1 MTKDKWDE
9 QMVRINELKKSNI
22 QKIREC
28 FYNCEIWTKNELSK
42 KTGLSLA
49 GTTNVLMELLAN
61 NEIEFIGEA
70 NSTGGRKSKQYILN
84 KDYYHIGIIILRR
97 ENKNYRIII
106 KSLDLLSNIVY
117 EKELISSRGTIQ
129 ELDLTIKQL
138 LENDNNVSILSISI
152 PGVCQDGH
160 VDICDYEE
168 FEDFAL
174 GKYIYSKYHLEVIIE
189 NDVNVAC
196 IGFSDSY
203 PEVSHLSFIYQPAV
217 KYVGIGMMID
227 RKLYNGFSHFAGELR
242 YLPFYTHQQ
251 QDEMLKYSPK
261 ELLLKQIVTLI
272 CVMNPEVIGYHSDVF
287 DTEMTLEDYSI
298 FKKHYPVLVRV
309 PDFNNVILKGLYSIG
324 LKNLMKRGRKDE

>member
-1 MTKDKWDE
+1 
-9 QMVRINELKKSNI
+9 MVRINELKKSNI

-174 GKYIYSKYHLEVIIE
+174 GKYIYSKFHLEAIIE

>member
-298 FKKHYPVLVRV
+298 FKMHYPVLVRV

>member
-174 GKYIYSKYHLEVIIE
+174 GKYIYSKFHLEVIIE

>member
-174 GKYIYSKYHLEVIIE
+174 GKYIYSKFHLEVIIE

-251 QDEMLKYSPK
+251 QDEMLKYNPK

-298 FKKHYPVLVRV
+298 FKMHYPVLVRV

>member
-1 MTKDKWDE
+1 
-9 QMVRINELKKSNI
+9 MVRINELKKSNI

>member
-1 MTKDKWDE
+1 
-9 QMVRINELKKSNI
+9 MVRINELKKSNI

-49 GTTNVLMELLAN
+49 GTTNVLMELLEN

-70 NSTGGRKSKQYILN
+70 KSTGGRKSKQYILN

-174 GKYIYSKYHLEVIIE
+174 GKYIYSKFHLEVIIE

-251 QDEMLKYSPK
+251 QDEMLKYNPK

>member
-1 MTKDKWDE
+1 M
-9 QMVRINELKKSNI
+9 
-22 QKIREC
+22 
-28 FYNCEIWTKNELSK
+28 
-42 KTGLSLA
+42 
-49 GTTNVLMELLAN
+49 
-61 NEIEFIGEA
+61 
-70 NSTGGRKSKQYILN
+70 N

-138 LENDNNVSILSISI
+138 LENDNNVSILSICI

-174 GKYIYSKYHLEVIIE
+174 GKYIYSKFHLEVIIE

>member
-1 MTKDKWDE
+1 
-9 QMVRINELKKSNI
+9 MVRINELKKSNI

-174 GKYIYSKYHLEVIIE
+174 GKYIYSKFHLEVIIE

>member
-1 MTKDKWDE
+1 
-9 QMVRINELKKSNI
+9 MVRINELKKSNI

-49 GTTNVLMELLAN
+49 GTTNVLMELLEN

-174 GKYIYSKYHLEVIIE
+174 GKYIYSKFHLEVIIE

>member
-1 MTKDKWDE
+1 
-9 QMVRINELKKSNI
+9 MVRINELKKSNI

-117 EKELISSRGTIQ
+117 EKELISSRGSIQ

-174 GKYIYSKYHLEVIIE
+174 GKYIYSKFHLEVIIE